1 MLYFYRS
8 ELPQHSQKAIL
19 EIRRGLGQFGYLMRS
34 YSGRTMFD
42 ESFDTSNFRAI
53 VGNLDLNDLN
63 IVLFRYKT
71 EEEADGNG
79 FSAYNIP
86 SYGDMT
92 FCGLRG
98 IVLFLSTFFVPFN
111 SMLSGF

>member
-1 MLYFYRS
+1 MAQS
-8 ELPQHSQKAIL
+8 SQKAIL

-53 VGNLDLNDLN
+53 VGNLTLSDLNT
-63 IVLFRYKT
+63 VLFRYKS

-79 FSAYNIP
+79 FGVYNIP
-86 SYGDMT
+86 HLGDMT

-98 IVLFLSTFFVPFN
+98 NGIKLLNHSFKLIYCKWR
-111 SMLSGF
+111 